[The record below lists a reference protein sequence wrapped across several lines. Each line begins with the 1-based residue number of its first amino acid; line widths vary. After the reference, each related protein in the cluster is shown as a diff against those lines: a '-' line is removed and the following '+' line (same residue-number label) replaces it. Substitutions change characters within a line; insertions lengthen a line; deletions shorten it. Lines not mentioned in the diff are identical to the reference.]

1 MLLSMED
8 MGFQYR
14 WWMESSVECYEITVE
29 LSWLAWILMLS
40 HVFQVSAQGTHRR
53 LRLTEF
59 FTCLQHKRLMLD
71 THIQLYL
78 HNIIIPSVSHLPIV
92 KSGTLEVLS
101 PVIFQFFLNATLFLH
116 FDLVFWY
123 FVLNS
128 E

>member
-1 MLLSMED
+1 
-8 MGFQYR
+8 
-14 WWMESSVECYEITVE
+14 
-29 LSWLAWILMLS
+29 
-40 HVFQVSAQGTHRR
+40 
-53 LRLTEF
+53 
-59 FTCLQHKRLMLD
+59 MLD

-101 PVIFQFFLNATLFLH
+101 PVIFQFFLNAALFLH

-123 FVLNS
+123 LVLNS